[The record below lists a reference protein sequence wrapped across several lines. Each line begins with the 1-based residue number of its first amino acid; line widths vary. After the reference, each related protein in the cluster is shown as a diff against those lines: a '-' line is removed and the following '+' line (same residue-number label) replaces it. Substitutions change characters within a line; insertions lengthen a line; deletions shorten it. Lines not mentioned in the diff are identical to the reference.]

1 MKNILIDAGPIIALF
16 DKDDSYHET
25 VLVFMEK
32 FKGHLYTTW
41 PVITE
46 VTHMLS
52 FNPKVQVLFLE
63 WLMRDALNIINL
75 EKPQIAR
82 IMHLINKYSDLPMDL
97 ADSSLVVIA
106 EMKGITEIIT
116 IDSDY
121 FVYRLKGNKML
132 KNVLNLDKC
141 NK

>member
-1 MKNILIDAGPIIALF
+1 
-16 DKDDSYHET
+16 
-25 VLVFMEK
+25 MEK